1 MIKKSNPWDLVAN
14 EKGNC
19 SWTLRERASPWGA
32 LGREVSRGLGR
43 DDGDVQ
49 GTAGLQGPWRRA
61 VKSSEGAAGP
71 AGMPRPGLV
80 F

>member
-1 MIKKSNPWDLVAN
+1 MAN

-19 SWTLRERASPWGA
+19 SWTLRERASLWGA
-32 LGREVSRGLGR
+32 LGRGVRRGLGR
-43 DDGDVQ
+43 EDGDAQ
-49 GTAGLQGPWRRA
+49 GTAGLRGPWRRA
-61 VKSSEGAAGP
+61 VTSLQGAPGP